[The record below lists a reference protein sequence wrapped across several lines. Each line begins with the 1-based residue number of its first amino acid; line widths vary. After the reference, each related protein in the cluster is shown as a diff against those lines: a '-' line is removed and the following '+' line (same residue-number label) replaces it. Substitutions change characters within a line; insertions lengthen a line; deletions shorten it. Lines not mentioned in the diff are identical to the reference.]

1 MSESLTNLPGRDD
14 VLSINDTEVGDEW
27 RSPNGQVRLTMT
39 QQLWAPIRALLL
51 TDQSFKNFTAHRF
64 TYAARNIFNSATL
77 DIRTAEG
84 LRTSPVIQ
92 RGISELFESMG
103 EGRKLTF
110 EEIKTTEEEIL
121 ELFEDAAARHR
132 NGQQPHIEE
141 QLDDLKG
148 AASYFALKGLL
159 AHSDL
164 WDDRKPQRAK
174 SSTQKRPLPSQPDI
188 GDGMWLPSQHAVL
201 ISQGAKELK
210 SRFYAHIGR
219 HHGVPFD
226 LSAQSTWR
234 LLHADALFQL
244 EKRGVSDLPSVATAK
259 NYFAPQSET
268 LVRYFTLVL
277 FIAQGFHQLRD
288 TRP

>member
-1 MSESLTNLPGRDD
+1 MPESLTNLPGRDD
-14 VLSINDTEVGDEW
+14 VLSINETEVGDEW

-39 QQLWAPIRALLL
+39 QQLWAPIRALMFA
-51 TDQSFKNFTAHRF
+51 DPSFRASRADHF
-64 TYAARNIFNSATL
+64 TYVARSIFNTASL

-84 LRTSPVIQ
+84 LRTAPAIQ
-92 RGISELFESMG
+92 RGISELFESMR
-103 EGRKLTF
+103 EGRKLTL
-110 EEIKTTEEEIL
+110 EEIKTTEEKIL
-121 ELFEDAAARHR
+121 ELFENAAVGHGS
-132 NGQQPHIEE
+132 GQESHIEE

-159 AHSDL
+159 THSDL
-164 WDDRKPQRAK
+164 WNDRKPQRAQ
-174 SSTQKRPLPSQPDI
+174 SSTQKKPLPSQPDI
-188 GDGMWLPSQHAVL
+188 GDEMWLPDQHAVL
-201 ISQGAKELK
+201 ISQGAKELRA
-210 SRFYAHIGR
+210 RFSAHHER
-219 HHGVPFD
+219 HHGAPFD

-277 FIAQGFHQLRD
+277 FIAHGFHQITD
-288 TRP
+288 T

>member
-1 MSESLTNLPGRDD
+1 MPESLTNLPGRDD
-14 VLSINDTEVGDEW
+14 VLSINETEVGEEW
-27 RSPNGQVRLTMT
+27 RSSNGEVRLTMT
-39 QQLWAPIRALLL
+39 EQLWAPVRALLFV
-51 TDQSFKNFTAHRF
+51 DPSFIEARADRF
-64 TYAARNIFNSATL
+64 TYVARNIFNSATL

-132 NGQQPHIEE
+132 NGQQSHIEE

-188 GDGMWLPSQHAVL
+188 LDGMWLPSQHAVL

-210 SRFYAHIGR
+210 SRFNAH
-219 HHGVPFD
+219 HEQNKEMPFD
-226 LSAQSTWR
+226 LSAHSTWR
-234 LLHADALFQL
+234 LLHADALSEL
-244 EKRGVSDLPSVATAK
+244 ERRGVSHLPSVATAK

-277 FIAQGFHQLRD
+277 FIAHGFHQVTD
-288 TRP
+288 T

>member
-39 QQLWAPIRALLL
+39 QQLWAPIRALLF

-84 LRTSPVIQ
+84 LRISPVIQ
-92 RGISELFESMG
+92 RGISELFESMR

-110 EEIKTTEEEIL
+110 DEIKTTEEEIL
-121 ELFEDAAARHR
+121 ELFEDAASRHG
-132 NGQQPHIEE
+132 NGQESHIGE

-159 AHSDL
+159 AHADL

-174 SSTQKRPLPSQPDI
+174 SSKRKKTLPSQPDI
-188 GDGMWLPSQHAVL
+188 EDGMWLPSHHSML
-201 ISQGAKELK
+201 ISQGAKELRD
-210 SRFYAHIGR
+210 RFYAHHEQHNGM
-219 HHGVPFD
+219 PFD
-226 LSAQSTWR
+226 LSANSTWR
-234 LLHADALFQL
+234 LLHADVLLQL
-244 EKRGVSDLPSVATAK
+244 ENLGVSDLPSIATAK

-268 LVRYFTLVL
+268 LVRYFTLVS
-277 FIAQGFHQLRD
+277 FIAHGFHQITD
-288 TRP
+288 K

>member
-27 RSPNGQVRLTMT
+27 SSPNGQVRLTMT

-51 TDQSFKNFTAHRF
+51 TDQSFKNFTARRF

-92 RGISELFESMG
+92 RGISELFESMR

-110 EEIKTTEEEIL
+110 DEIKTTEEEIL
-121 ELFEDAAARHR
+121 ELFEDAASRHG
-132 NGQQPHIEE
+132 NGQESHIGE

-174 SSTQKRPLPSQPDI
+174 SPTQKRPLPSQPDI
-188 GDGMWLPSQHAVL
+188 EDGMWLPSHHSML

-210 SRFYAHIGR
+210 DRFYAHHEQHNGM
-219 HHGVPFD
+219 PFD
-226 LSAQSTWR
+226 LSANSTWR
-234 LLHADALFQL
+234 LLHADVLLQL
-244 EKRGVSDLPSVATAK
+244 ENLGVSDLPSIATAK

-268 LVRYFTLVL
+268 LVRYFTLVS
-277 FIAQGFHQLRD
+277 FIAHGFHQITD
-288 TRP
+288 K

>member
-51 TDQSFKNFTAHRF
+51 TDQSFKNFTTHRF
-64 TYAARNIFNSATL
+64 TNAARNIFNSATL

-92 RGISELFESMG
+92 RGISELFESMR

-110 EEIKTTEEEIL
+110 DEIKTTEEEIL
-121 ELFEDAAARHR
+121 ELFEDAAVRHG
-132 NGQQPHIEE
+132 NGQQSHIEE
-141 QLDDLKG
+141 QIDDLKG

-159 AHSDL
+159 THSDL
-164 WDDRKPQRAK
+164 WDVHKPQRAQQ
-174 SSTQKRPLPSQPDI
+174 STQKKILPSQPDI
-188 GDGMWLPSQHAVL
+188 ADGMWLPDQHAVL

-210 SRFYAHIGR
+210 TRFSA
-219 HHGVPFD
+219 HHGQHKEMPFD
-226 LSAQSTWR
+226 LSAPSTWR
-234 LLHADALFQL
+234 LLHSDALFQL

-268 LVRYFTLVL
+268 LVRYFTLVS
-277 FIAQGFHQLRD
+277 FIARGFHQITD
-288 TRP
+288 K

>member
-1 MSESLTNLPGRDD
+1 MPESLTNLPGRDD
-14 VLSINDTEVGDEW
+14 VLSINDTEVGEEW
-27 RSPNGQVRLTMT
+27 RSHNGQVRLTMT

-51 TDQSFKNFTAHRF
+51 SDSSVKEFMAHRF

-92 RGISELFESMG
+92 RGISELFESIR

-110 EEIKTTEEEIL
+110 DEIKATEEEIL
-121 ELFEDAAARHR
+121 ELFEDAAVRHR
-132 NGQQPHIEE
+132 NGQQSHIEK

-148 AASYFALKGLL
+148 ATGYFALKGLL
-159 AHSDL
+159 THSDL
-164 WDDRKPQRAK
+164 WDERKPQRTK
-174 SSTQKRPLPSQPDI
+174 LPTRKKPLPSQPDI
-188 GDGMWLPSQHAVL
+188 GDGIWLPSQHTVL

-210 SRFYAHIGR
+210 SRFYAHHKR

-226 LSAQSTWR
+226 LSAHSTWR
-234 LLHADALFQL
+234 LLHADALSQL
-244 EKRGVSDLPSVATAK
+244 ERRGVSDLPSLATAK

-277 FIAQGFHQLRD
+277 FIAQGFHQITD
-288 TRP
+288 T